1 MILKLRDWIREIPT
15 LETIEPYLGEWYS
28 YTDSDAR
35 KYMSLAQVGGR
46 QRAGDMR
53 FPHYMVTIVSAKN
66 LDNAQR
72 NAAALEI
79 LAVMSAIVE
88 HTNNPTCE
96 LINVAPVGEVIGPV
110 RTDGGRMVATLTLEL
125 ISE

>member
-28 YTDSDAR
+28 HTDSDAR

-66 LDNAQR
+66 LTDAQR
-72 NAAALEI
+72 NAAALEL
-79 LAVMSAIVE
+79 LAVMSAIVD

-110 RTDGGRMVATLTLEL
+110 RTEGGRMVATLTLEL

>member
-35 KYMSLAQVGGR
+35 KYLALVQVGGR
-46 QRAGDMR
+46 VRAGDMR

-66 LDNAQR
+66 LTNAQR
-72 NAAALEI
+72 SDAALEL
-79 LAVMSAIVE
+79 LAVMSAIVD
-88 HTNNPTCE
+88 HTNDPTCE
-96 LINVAPVGEVIGPV
+96 LINVAPVGEVMGPV
-110 RTDGGRMVATLTLEL
+110 RTEGGRMVATLTLEL

>member
-1 MILKLRDWIREIPT
+1 MIIKLRDWLREIPA
-15 LETIEPYLGEWYS
+15 LAGIEPYLGEWYS
-28 YTDSDAR
+28 YTDSEAR

-66 LDNAQR
+66 LTNAQR

-79 LAVMSAIVE
+79 LGYMDSIIE
-88 HTNNPTCE
+88 KTRGITCD

>member
-28 YTDSDAR
+28 YTDSDTR

-46 QRAGDMR
+46 QRAGGVR
-53 FPHYMVTIVSAKN
+53 FPHYMVTIVSAKVN
-66 LDNAQR
+66 SVTLGH
-72 NAAALEI
+72 AAVLEL

-110 RTDGGRMVATLTLEL
+110 RTDGGRMVVTLTLEL

>member
-1 MILKLRDWIREIPT
+1 MIIKLRDWLREIPA
-15 LETIEPYLGEWYS
+15 LAGIEPYLGEWYS

-35 KYMSLAQVGGR
+35 KYMALVQVGGR

-53 FPHYMVTIVSAKN
+53 FPHYMLTIVSAKN

-79 LAVMSAIVE
+79 LGYMDSIIE
-88 HTNNPTCE
+88 KTRGITYN
-96 LINVAPVGEVIGPV
+96 LINVTPIGEVTRPMC
-110 RTDGGRMVATLTLEL
+110 TEGGRMVATLTLEV

>member
-28 YTDSDAR
+28 YTDSDTR

-66 LDNAQR
+66 LTNAQR
-72 NAAALEI
+72 NDAALE
-79 LAVMSAIVE
+79 LLGVMSAIVD
-88 HTNNPTCE
+88 HTNDPTCE
-96 LINVAPVGEVIGPV
+96 LINVAPVGEVMGPV
-110 RTDGGRMVATLTLEL
+110 RTEGGRMVATLTLEV

>member
-1 MILKLRDWIREIPT
+1 MIIKLRDWIREIPT

-28 YTDSDAR
+28 YTDSDSR
-35 KYMSLAQVGGR
+35 KYMALVQVGGR

-66 LDNAQR
+66 LTNAQR
-72 NAAALEI
+72 NDAALEL
-79 LAVMSAIVE
+79 LAVMSAIVD
-88 HTNNPTCE
+88 HTNDPTCE
-96 LINVAPVGEVIGPV
+96 LINVAPVGEVTGPM
-110 RTDGGRMVATLTLEL
+110 RTDGGRMVATLTLEV

>member
-28 YTDSDAR
+28 YTDSDAQ
-35 KYMSLAQVGGR
+35 KYMALVQVGGR

-66 LDNAQR
+66 LTNAQR
-72 NAAALEI
+72 SDAALELLGYMDSI
-79 LAVMSAIVE
+79 IE
-88 HTNNPTCE
+88 KTRGITCD
-96 LINVAPVGEVIGPV
+96 LINVAPVGEVTGPM
-110 RTDGGRMVATLTLEL
+110 RTEGGRMVATLTLEV

>member
-53 FPHYMVTIVSAKN
+53 FPHYMLTIVSAKN

-79 LAVMSAIVE
+79 LGYMDSIIE
-88 HTNNPTCE
+88 KTRGITCE

-110 RTDGGRMVATLTLEL
+110 RTDGGRMVATLTLEV

>member
-1 MILKLRDWIREIPT
+1 MIIKLRDWLREIPA
-15 LETIEPYLGEWYS
+15 LAGIEPYLGEWYS

-35 KYMSLAQVGGR
+35 KYLALVQVGGR
-46 QRAGDMR
+46 VRADDLR
-53 FPHYMVTIVSAKN
+53 FPHYMLTIVSAKN

-79 LAVMSAIVE
+79 LGYMDSIIE
-88 HTNNPTCE
+88 KTRGITCD
-96 LINVAPVGEVIGPV
+96 LINVAPVGEVAGPM
-110 RTDGGRMVATLTLEL
+110 RTEGGRMVATLTLEV

>member
-46 QRAGDMR
+46 QRAGNMR

-66 LDNAQR
+66 LTNAQR

-79 LAVMSAIVE
+79 LGYMDSIIE
-88 HTNNPTCE
+88 KTRGITCE
-96 LINVAPVGEVIGPV
+96 LINVAPVGEVTGPM
-110 RTDGGRMVATLTLEL
+110 RTEGGRMVATLTLEL